1 MPWNFHIG
9 VVVIFWG
16 WPKKRP
22 NVVPIV
28 DDARHPHKYAMMVK
42 INFYLFYNFY
52 IGRDC

>member
-1 MPWNFHIG
+1 LGMA
-9 VVVIFWG
+9 
-16 WPKKRP
+16 KKRP